1 MERLTTFDNVNKC
14 YVMKPDVQQGLHIQK
29 LGRLE
34 DLEERGA
41 EIGPEPAEWE
51 ESEDGFPKCGAC
63 GHEIHVFGCNKAV
76 VTPYCPWCGR
86 KMKYLMIVEE

>member
-14 YVMKPDVQQGLHIQK
+14 FVMKPDVQQGLHIQK

-41 EIGPEPAEWE
+41 EIGLEPAEWE
-51 ESEDGFPKCGAC
+51 ETADGYPKCGAC
-63 GHEIHVFGCNKAV
+63 GRKGVP
-76 VTPYCPWCGR
+76 TPYCPWCGR
-86 KMKYLMIVEE
+86 RMKYLMIVEE

>member
-14 YVMKPDVQQGLHIQK
+14 FVMKPDVQQGLHIQK
-29 LGRLE
+29 LGRFE

-63 GHEIHVFGCNKAV
+63 GHKGGI
-76 VTPYCPWCGR
+76 TPYCPWCGR